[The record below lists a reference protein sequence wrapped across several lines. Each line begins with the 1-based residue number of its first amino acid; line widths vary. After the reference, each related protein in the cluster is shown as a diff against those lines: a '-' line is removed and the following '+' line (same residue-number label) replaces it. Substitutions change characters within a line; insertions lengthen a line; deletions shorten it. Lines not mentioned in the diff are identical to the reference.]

1 MASRQKKIK
10 LLEEAWKDLPT
21 SVRNT
26 IVNVYGGLDKLEDLE
41 LNKFYNL
48 VVKDSNKTYNLF
60 VKENTVAKAEKTEL
74 GLALDEAIAENL
86 GLNVDDL
93 TKEEE
98 KVLTTKFEG
107 EVANV
112 EMKKKTIPTN
122 ELPENVLKYVNNYK
136 VQFIDSQT
144 EMLDTPWS
152 KVGQMFSERKMASK
166 SDYLAGGF
174 PEFKARDKDRM
185 AVIAN
190 VSIANLEDDLK
201 DDILLLEQVLRKQ
214 NEMEKYGS
222 TKTSR
227 K

>member
-26 IVNVYGGLDKLEDLE
+26 IVNVYGGLDKLEDIE

-48 VVKDSNKTYNLF
+48 VVKDSNKTYNLM
-60 VKENTVAKAEKTEL
+60 VKETTVAQAEKTEL

-98 KVLTTKFEG
+98 KVLTKFEG

-136 VQFIDSQT
+136 IQYIDSQT

-152 KVGQMFSERKMASK
+152 KVGQMFSEKKMASK
-166 SDYLAGGF
+166 SDYLAGGL
-174 PEFKARDKDRM
+174 PEFKARDKDR
-185 AVIAN
+185 
-190 VSIANLEDDLK
+190 
-201 DDILLLEQVLRKQ
+201 
-214 NEMEKYGS
+214 S
-222 TKTSR
+222 TN
-227 K
+227 

>member
-21 SVRNT
+21 GVRNT

-60 VKENTVAKAEKTEL
+60 VKESTVAKAEKTEL
-74 GLALDEAIAENL
+74 GFALDEAIAENL

-112 EMKKKTIPTN
+112 EMKKKTVPTN
-122 ELPENVLKYVNNYK
+122 ELPENVLKYV
-136 VQFIDSQT
+136 I
-144 EMLDTPWS
+144 
-152 KVGQMFSERKMASK
+152 
-166 SDYLAGGF
+166 
-174 PEFKARDKDRM
+174 
-185 AVIAN
+185 I
-190 VSIANLEDDLK
+190 I
-201 DDILLLEQVLRKQ
+201 
-214 NEMEKYGS
+214 KYS
-222 TKTSR
+222 T
-227 K
+227 